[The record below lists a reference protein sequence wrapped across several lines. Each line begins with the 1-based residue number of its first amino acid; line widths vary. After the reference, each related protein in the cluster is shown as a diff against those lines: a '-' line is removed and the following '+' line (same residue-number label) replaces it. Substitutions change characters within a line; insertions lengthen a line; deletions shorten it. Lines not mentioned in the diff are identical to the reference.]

1 MSNPY
6 PTHVTVCDGKYT
18 VIYDFDTGQSECLHY
33 GEPWRD
39 LCGDKMVLALF
50 DTIVELRETL
60 RQADKLCVEALPKF
74 NWAASP
80 LDANAIKLLNEVP
93 REIQR
98 VLERE

>member
-1 MSNPY
+1 MSAPH
-6 PTHVTVCDGKYT
+6 PTEITVCDGKYT
-18 VIYDFDTGQSECLHY
+18 VVFDLDTGRSECLRY
-33 GEPWRD
+33 GQPWRQ
-39 LCGDKMVLALF
+39 LKWDKMVLALF
-50 DTIVELRETL
+50 DTIVELRDAL

-74 NWAASP
+74 NWGASA